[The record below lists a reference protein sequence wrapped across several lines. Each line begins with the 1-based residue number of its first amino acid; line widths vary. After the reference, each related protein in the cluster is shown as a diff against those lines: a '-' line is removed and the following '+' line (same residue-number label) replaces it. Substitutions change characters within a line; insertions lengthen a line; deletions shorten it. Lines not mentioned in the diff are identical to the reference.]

1 MKTTKLLIFV
11 IITLFILSSFTLIA
25 QAALVDCPRCDGSGK
40 IAASSCTKCD
50 GSGLAQPSITRVR
63 LLPGGNSTHTVVSG
77 VFHNNEAIEV
87 FGVGTATLNTQ
98 TEILQNTTE
107 RVSIPANSEITLI
120 VAFAVGE
127 KNYFSRMMSFTAEDI
142 ACSVCGGTGAG
153 SQVDCPDCDGTGLIE
168 QSAIEGM
175 NFGNVGIPI
184 IGVVAAAAVIG
195 GGYFVLK
202 QRRLTEQKI
211 RSFTSSEFQSWVIE
225 RLHGS
230 AATVL
235 DSRKGIDGFT
245 GDGTPIA
252 IKQSDNVGKIQ
263 IDSFLNSVM
272 QVKAKRGVLVA
283 FSFDK
288 EANLAVVRGR
298 MNYRIDVKLVTV
310 KELLERREAA
320 LL

>member
-1 MKTTKLLIFV
+1 MKPVKLLILV
-11 IITLFILSSFTLIA
+11 IITFFILSSLTLVA
-25 QAALVDCPRCDGSGK
+25 QAALVDCPRCEGSGK
-40 IAASSCTKCD
+40 IATSSCTTCA
-50 GSGLAQPSITRVR
+50 GSGQVQPSVSRVR
-63 LLPGGNSTHTVVSG
+63 LLPGGNSTHTVVSC
-77 VFHNNEAIEV
+77 VFRNNEAVEV
-87 FGVGTATLNTQ
+87 FGVGSATLNTQ

-107 RVSIPANSEITLI
+107 RVGISGNSEITLT
-120 VAFAVGE
+120 VAFAVAE
-127 KNYFSRMMSFTAEDI
+127 RNYYSRMMSFTAESI
-142 ACSVCGGTGAG
+142 ACQVCGGSGAG
-153 SQVDCPDCDGTGLIE
+153 SQVNCPDCNGTGLIE
-168 QSAIEGM
+168 QSAIEGI

-184 IGVVAAAAVIG
+184 IGVVAAAAVVG

-202 QRRLTEQKI
+202 QRRLTEPKI
-211 RSFTSSEFQSWVIE
+211 RSFTSSEFQTWVIE

-252 IKQSDNVGKIQ
+252 TKQSDNVGKIQ

-272 QVKAKRGVLVA
+272 QVKAKRGVIVA

-298 MNYRIDVKLVTV
+298 MNYRIDIKLVTV

-320 LL
+320 LM